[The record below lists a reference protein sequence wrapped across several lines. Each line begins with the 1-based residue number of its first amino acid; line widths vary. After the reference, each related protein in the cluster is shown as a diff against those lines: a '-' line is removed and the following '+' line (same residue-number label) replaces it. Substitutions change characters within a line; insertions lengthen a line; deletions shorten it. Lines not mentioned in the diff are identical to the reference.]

1 METIELLGVVVIG
14 LFALAG
20 VLSEIAI
27 IVLLR
32 TVRNGGQLVFGY
44 SEEEE
49 ETDEPL
55 DQNSSEHM

>member
-14 LFALAG
+14 LFALVG

-27 IVLLR
+27 IIILR

-49 ETDEPL
+49 EPDEPL

>member
-1 METIELLGVVVIG
+1 METIKLLFAIAIG
-14 LFALAG
+14 LFALVG

-27 IVLLR
+27 IIILR

-49 ETDEPL
+49 ADEPL

>member
-32 TVRNGGQLVFGY
+32 TVRNGGQL
-44 SEEEE
+44 
-49 ETDEPL
+49 
-55 DQNSSEHM
+55 

>member
-1 METIELLGVVVIG
+1 METIKLLGAIAVG

-27 IVLLR
+27 IILLR

-44 SEEEE
+44 SEEEDE
-49 ETDEPL
+49 EAE
-55 DQNSSEHM
+55 

>member
-1 METIELLGVVVIG
+1 METIKLIGAIAIG

-27 IVLLR
+27 IIILR

-44 SEEEE
+44 SEEDEE
-49 ETDEPL
+49 IDEPL

>member
-1 METIELLGVVVIG
+1 METIKLLGVIAIG

-27 IVLLR
+27 IIILR

-44 SEEEE
+44 SEEEDE
-49 ETDEPL
+49 EVE
-55 DQNSSEHM
+55 